1 MNQFSVWHIILTAFF
16 ILVTIVAVL
25 ILGGVLPGFKS
36 PPGSERPSG
45 TADEVLFW
53 GFLPEPAL
61 SENLELFKNQYDITV
76 NYRQIPKANYVDQI
90 TEALASGSGPDIWIL
105 AEDELISNASKTY
118 RLDASIYSERSFR
131 DQFLD
136 EAADLLIWSEGY
148 AGFPMTVDPMILY
161 WNRALF
167 RAENLALPPKN
178 WTEFLSASEK
188 LTKIDRSGNILQSG
202 AALGE
207 FSNVRHAKDIFSLL
221 ILQSGNPI
229 VALSKATDSGTT
241 RLRFASALAKA
252 GASTLPATES
262 AARFFADFSDPRKTS
277 YSWSRIFS
285 DSQELFTQGRLAM
298 YFGFGSEYEEIVSK
312 NPHLDFDVA
321 EVPQISASSAS
332 GISNIPASVFGHM
345 NVLVI
350 SKQSTPDKRNAA
362 INLIRYLS
370 FDEIAQK
377 TLAKKLNH
385 APVLRALLA
394 SPKADPVT
402 SVIYNSAIKS
412 RGWLDPDPKE
422 TKSIFAEIVNSAL
435 SRRELLRDA
444 VDKANQRLGALL
456 EQFNTK

>member
-1 MNQFSVWHIILTAFF
+1 MNKLSTWQIILIAFF
-16 ILVTIVAVL
+16 ILITIVAVL
-25 ILGGVLPGFKS
+25 IIGGVLPGFKPS
-36 PPGSERPSG
+36 PESERPSG

-61 SENLELFKNQYDITV
+61 SESLELFKNQHGIAV
-76 NYRQIPKANYVDQI
+76 KYRQIPKADYIDQI
-90 TEALASGSGPDIWIL
+90 TEALASGSGPDMWIL
-105 AEDELISNASKTY
+105 EEDELIRNAPKTY
-118 RLDASIYSERSFR
+118 MPDASIYPERSFR

-136 EAADLLIWSEGY
+136 EAARLLIWGDGY
-148 AGFPMTVDPMILY
+148 AGFPMTVDPMVLY

-188 LTKIDRSGNILQSG
+188 LTKIDPSGNILQSG

-207 FSNVRHAKDIFSLL
+207 FSNVRHAKNIFSLL

-229 VALSKATDSGTT
+229 VELSKSADSGIT
-241 RLRFASALAKA
+241 RLRFTSALAKT
-252 GASTLPATES
+252 GASALPATES

-277 YSWSRIFS
+277 YSWSRVLP
-285 DSQELFTQGRLAM
+285 DSQEMFTQGRLAM
-298 YFGFGSEYEEIVSK
+298 YIGFGSEYSDIQNK
-312 NPHLDFDVA
+312 NPHLDFDIT
-321 EVPQISASSAS
+321 EVPQISAQSAS
-332 GISNIPASVFGHM
+332 GISNIPASTFGHM

-350 SKQSTPDKRNAA
+350 SKQSSQDRKNAA
-362 INLIRYLS
+362 VSLIRYLS
-370 FDEIAQK
+370 FDQTGQEKITK
-377 TLAKKLNH
+377 ELNH

-394 SPKADPVT
+394 SPQADPVA

-412 RGWLDPDPKE
+412 RGWLDPDSEE
-422 TKSIFAEIVNSAL
+422 TKLIFAEIVNSAL

-444 VDKANQRLGALL
+444 INKANRRLEAEL